1 VLVLRAHEAG
11 DPVGDGVAVAGWQ
24 WCQSIFDVNAVI
36 LIPVG
41 MWQCKNW
48 LSCGGWE
55 KCV

>member
-1 VLVLRAHEAG
+1 MRLAVLVLRAHEAG

-41 MWQCKNW
+41 MWQCQNW
-48 LSCGGWE
+48 L
-55 KCV
+55 